1 MRDPGLLRM
10 LLLMVL
16 LVGLAGCAPRSS
28 QMAAAPA
35 PGVLDEYTAQRLV
48 TLWQTQLCRYIA
60 TQGGGDTAVLADL
73 KSLRSRDVLRPA
85 RIRFGVLDVETSAG
99 RWDIQGVL
107 VGRQKRGVF
116 VRYVFVVGIVGQ
128 SAYLASEI
136 RDLRL
141 VALSPLAETLV
152 WETSARDREPVERYR
167 NTFGLA
173 AASRFPA
180 DDDDFRMKASRE
192 QVSVQELRSGADWSL
207 ALHADLRDLRGMT
220 VSNARGATRDAGRC
234 EPHTAGALADGRR

>member
-1 MRDPGLLRM
+1 MRHSGLLRTS
-10 LLLMVL
+10 LLML

-28 QMAAAPA
+28 QMVAAPP
-35 PGVLDEYTAQRLV
+35 PGILDEYTAQTLV

-60 TQGGGDTAVLADL
+60 KQGGGDTGVLAEL

-85 RIRFGVLDVETSAG
+85 RIRFGVIDVETGAG
-99 RWDIQGVL
+99 RWDVQGVL
-107 VGRQKRGVF
+107 VARQKRGVF
-116 VRYVFVVGIVGQ
+116 VRYVFLVGIVGH

-152 WETSARDREPVERYR
+152 WETSARDRKAVERYR

-180 DDDDFRMKASRE
+180 ADDDFRMTASRE
-192 QVSVQELRSGADWSL
+192 RVAVQELRSGADWSL
-207 ALHADLRDLRGMT
+207 KVRTDLRNTHGAT
-220 VSNARGATRDAGRC
+220 VSIARSRTDEDLAERC
-234 EPHTAGALADGRR
+234 RPH

>member
-1 MRDPGLLRM
+1 MRGPGLLRM
-10 LLLMVL
+10 LLLML

-28 QMAAAPA
+28 QIVAAPA
-35 PGVLDEYTAQRLV
+35 PGRLDEYTAQKLV

-60 TQGGGDTAVLADL
+60 KQGGGDTGVLAEL

-85 RIRFGVLDVETSAG
+85 RIRFGVLDVETGAG

-116 VRYVFVVGIVGQ
+116 VRYVFVVGIVGH
-128 SAYLASEI
+128 SEYLASEV

-141 VALSPLAETLV
+141 VALSPLAETLL
-152 WETSARDREPVERYR
+152 WETSATDRGAVERYR
-167 NTFGLA
+167 GTFGHA

-180 DDDDFRMKASRE
+180 DDDDFRMTASRE
-192 QVSVQELRSGADWSL
+192 RLSVQELRSGADWSL
-207 ALHADLRDLRGMT
+207 KVRTDLRNTYGGT
-220 VSNARGATRDAGRC
+220 VSFAKSTRDEDLGERC
-234 EPHTAGALADGRR
+234 RPR